1 LSESFSDKGSQPG
14 MVTTSTGVYFM
25 QQLAA
30 LIPWDTPHEYAGG
43 PALVKLAVDEDKRF
57 RLLGDVP
64 SFRLVR
70 GELPFN

>member
-1 LSESFSDKGSQPG
+1 
-14 MVTTSTGVYFM
+14 VYFM

-57 RLLGDVP
+57 RLLGDAP